1 MKCTNRWL
9 QTVLQH
15 HNMIRAESS
24 VIFPSAT
31 RKKSPNWVENLRMAT
46 GIEIGHFGRPA
57 TILMLL
63 YSDALLGFPFFVPKP
78 FDHVDLKL
86 GMT

>member
-1 MKCTNRWL
+1 
-9 QTVLQH
+9 
-15 HNMIRAESS
+15 
-24 VIFPSAT
+24 
-31 RKKSPNWVENLRMAT
+31 MAT